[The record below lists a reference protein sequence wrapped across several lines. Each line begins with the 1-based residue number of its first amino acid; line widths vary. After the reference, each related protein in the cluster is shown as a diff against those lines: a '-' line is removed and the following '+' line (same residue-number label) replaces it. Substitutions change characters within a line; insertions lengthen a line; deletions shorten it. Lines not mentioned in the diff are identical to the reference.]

1 MEEKLTYASA
11 GVNIENSN
19 EAVDRIKKQVK
30 RTYNK
35 NVLGGLGSFGGLFEL
50 GIGYKEPVLVSGT
63 DGVGTKLK
71 VAFLCDKHNTVGI
84 DLVAMCVNDIICQG
98 AKPLFFLDY
107 IATGTV
113 SPENIEDIVSGIAD
127 GCVQAG
133 TPLLGGETAEMP
145 DFYKLEEYD
154 LAGFTVGIV
163 EKKKLI
169 TGDNINEGDI
179 LVGLPSNGIHSNG
192 YSLVRKV
199 FFDKLK
205 MDVNDYV
212 KEFDLTLGEELL
224 KPTKIYVNDFLKISD
239 KLEIKGM
246 VHVTGGGFYE
256 NIPRVLPDGLSV
268 EIEKDSWEIP
278 NIFKYI
284 EEKGNI
290 ETKEM
295 FTTFNMGIG
304 LILVIKENDF
314 DIVKNELKDVKKIGK
329 VVKGN
334 FGVKLW
340 E

>member
-11 GVNIENSN
+11 GVNIENAN

-199 FFDKLK
+199 FFEKLK
-205 MDVNDYV
+205 MDVNNYV

-278 NIFKYI
+278 NVFKYI
-284 EEKGNI
+284 EEKGNV